1 MATRNQR
8 IRGVTRRTLLTT
20 TLGAAALAVTPARGQ
35 ETPPADTTKRWGRL
49 PNALGARSPAENPKR
64 TPSPTSSRTPLQDLH
79 GTITP
84 SDLHHERHHAGVPVV
99 DPTAYRL
106 KIGRAHV

>member
-1 MATRNQR
+1 MTTRNQR

-20 TLGAAALAVTPARGQ
+20 TLGAAALAVTPDVVRGQ

-49 PNALGARSPAENPKR
+49 PNTLGARSPAENPR
-64 TPSPTSSRTPLQDLH
+64 RLPIPTSSRTPLQDLD

-84 SDLHHERHHAGVPVV
+84 SDLH
-99 DPTAYRL
+99 
-106 KIGRAHV
+106 